1 MTRRWEHTTAISHL
15 FVVSTCEGRYKCIVA
30 TAGDPPMIRY
40 SSYLTFMC
48 CVNMWGKIQVYCG
61 NSGWPADDNIHQL
74 SHISFMCC
82 VNMLGKIQ
90 VYCGNNG
97 DPPMIRYSSYLTF
110 MCCVNMW
117 GKIQVY
123 CGNSGWPADD
133 NIQQLSHIYVL
144 CQHVREDTSVLWQQR
159 WPADD
164 KIQQLSHIY
173 VLCQHLRD
181 DTSFLW

>member
-1 MTRRWEHTTAISHL
+1 MFTFMVNNSGWPADDNIQQLSHIYVL
-15 FVVSTCEGRYKCIVA
+15 CQHVREDTSVVVA

-61 NSGWPADDNIHQL
+61 NSGGTAND
-74 SHISFMCC
+74 
-82 VNMLGKIQ
+82 KIQ
-90 VYCGNNG
+90 QHLCVVSTCEGRYKFIVVTAG
-97 DPPMIRYSSYLTF
+97 DPPMIKYSSYLTF

-123 CGNSGWPADD
+123 FGNSG
-133 NIQQLSHIYVL
+133 
-144 CQHVREDTSVLWQQR
+144 

-173 VLCQHLRD
+173 VSCQHVRE
-181 DTSFLW
+181 DTSLLW